1 MCLSSGVLPQ
11 SDRDWVRSEES
22 SGYELFSV
30 KKDVSSTVRPSSERS
45 ETSFL

>member
-1 MCLSSGVLPQ
+1 MCLSSGVFPH

-30 KKDVSSTVRPSSERS
+30 KKSM
-45 ETSFL
+45 